1 MHPVILLNTLSIEHD
16 LRVRAASR
24 RRILRR
30 SRPARGT
37 ERTLP
42 PTSPER
48 AG

>member
-1 MHPVILLNTLSIEHD
+1 MHPAILLETLSIEHD

-30 SRPARGT
+30 SRQARHAV
-37 ERTLP
+37 RILP
-42 PTSPER
+42 STSTYR